1 MRLSSIAGFALT
13 LAAFAT
19 FSLSTRASA
28 LQAPA
33 SDPNNQ
39 VVAFNEESIPG
50 ADLTPTATPSPGTGA
65 ASSPGAVGPSN
76 AAAAASSSAGASPVS
91 LESPVAEA
99 SPGESPA
106 AAPTEIPPA
115 IDIGSIAPS
124 LRVSDQPLN
133 QLIAAASN
141 PARGASLRMCEQ
153 ARQEI
158 DGGHYDDAI
167 RDLGRSI
174 SIDPSNSYAYVYLGR
189 AYILKKD
196 YKQAL
201 TFLGRAAAGLGA
213 DPVWR
218 AEALAFEGL
227 AYEQA
232 GQPTDAFNA
241 YQQALAITPGNLTAR
256 VGATRL
262 AAYSQPSSAA
272 SPAAAAAAVVGGPP
286 SSAPAPEAPEVQP
299 PPTAPDASPSE

>member
-1 MRLSSIAGFALT
+1 MRPLSTAVLAFTFAA
-13 LAAFAT
+13 LA
-19 FSLSTRASA
+19 SLSISTRTSA

-33 SDPNNQ
+33 GGPNKE
-39 VVAFNEESIPG
+39 VFAFNEESIPG
-50 ADLTPTATPSPGTGA
+50 ADLTPTATPTPAAGA
-65 ASSPGAVGPSN
+65 ASSPGAPGPSN
-76 AAAAASSSAGASPVS
+76 AAAASPSAAGSPASGG
-91 LESPVAEA
+91 SPVAAA
-99 SPGESPA
+99 SRAESPA
-106 AAPTEIPPA
+106 AEPTDIPPA
-115 IDIGSIAPS
+115 IDIGSIAPT
-124 LRVSDQPLN
+124 LRVSDQPLDRM
-133 QLIAAASN
+133 LAAAPN
-141 PARGASLRMCEQ
+141 PARGASLRICEQ

-158 DGGHYDDAI
+158 DAGHYDEAI

-262 AAYSQPSSAA
+262 AAYSQPSNAA
-272 SPAAAAAAVVGGPP
+272 TPAAEDGAAIPGAPP
-286 SSAPAPEAPEVQP
+286 SGPAPGAPASEP
-299 PPTAPDASPSE
+299 PPTAPDASPSD

>member
-1 MRLSSIAGFALT
+1 MGRVSIAGFALI
-13 LAAFAT
+13 LAALAT
-19 FSLSTRASA
+19 LSVSTRSSA
-28 LQAPA
+28 REAPTR
-33 SDPNNQ
+33 DPNNQ

-50 ADLTPTATPSPGTGA
+50 ADLTPTATPTPGPGA
-65 ASSPGAVGPSN
+65 ASSPGAAGSSN
-76 AAAAASSSAGASPVS
+76 AAGASPS
-91 LESPVAEA
+91 AAGSSTSGESPVAA
-99 SPGESPA
+99 ASPA
-106 AAPTEIPPA
+106 AVPTEVPPA

-133 QLIAAASN
+133 LLIASAPN
-141 PARGASLRMCEQ
+141 PARGAALRMCEQ

-158 DGGHYDDAI
+158 NAGHYDDAI

-189 AYILKKD
+189 AYILKQD

-262 AAYSQPSSAA
+262 AAYSQPSPASTPAAEDGAA
-272 SPAAAAAAVVGGPP
+272 SRGPP
-286 SSAPAPEAPEVQP
+286 ASGPAPEAPPSEP
-299 PPTAPDASPSE
+299 PPAAPDASPSD

>member
-1 MRLSSIAGFALT
+1 MRASST
-13 LAAFAT
+13 AAFALIFAVFAT
-19 FSLSTRASA
+19 LSTPTRASA
-28 LQAPA
+28 LEPPTG
-33 SDPNNQ
+33 DPNNQ

-50 ADLTPTATPSPGTGA
+50 ADLTPTATPTPGPGA
-65 ASSPGAVGPSN
+65 ASSAGAAGPSN
-76 AAAAASSSAGASPVS
+76 SAAALPSATGSPASGESPIAAASPA
-91 LESPVAEA
+91 
-99 SPGESPA
+99 ESPA

-133 QLIAAASN
+133 LLIASAPN
-141 PARGASLRMCEQ
+141 PARSASLRMCEQ

-158 DGGHYDDAI
+158 NAGRYDDAI

-262 AAYSQPSSAA
+262 AAYSQPPSSATPDA
-272 SPAAAAAAVVGGPP
+272 SDSAAIPGPP
-286 SSAPAPEAPEVQP
+286 SSGPAPEAPPSEP
-299 PPTAPDASPSE
+299 PPTLPDASPSD

>member
-1 MRLSSIAGFALT
+1 MRVLSTTGFAIT
-13 LAAFAT
+13 FAAFAT

-28 LQAPA
+28 LGA
-33 SDPNNQ
+33 SAGDLNHQ
-39 VVAFNEESIPG
+39 VLAFNEESIPA
-50 ADLTPTATPSPGTGA
+50 ADLTPTPTPSPAAGA
-65 ASSPGAVGPSN
+65 ASSSGGAGSSN
-76 AAAAASSSAGASPVS
+76 AAAASPSAGGSPIAAESSA
-91 LESPVAEA
+91 AE
-99 SPGESPA
+99 
-106 AAPTEIPPA
+106 PTEIPPA

-124 LRVSDQPLN
+124 LRVSDQPLT
-133 QLIAAASN
+133 QLIAAAPN

-158 DGGHYDDAI
+158 NAGRYDEAI

-232 GQPTDAFNA
+232 DQPAEAFNA

-262 AAYSQPSSAA
+262 AAYSQPSSA
-272 SPAAAAAAVVGGPP
+272 PTTTTEDGAAIPGPP
-286 SSAPAPEAPEVQP
+286 SSGPAPEAPPSEP
-299 PPTAPDASPSE
+299 PPAAPDASSSD

>member
-1 MRLSSIAGFALT
+1 MRLLSTAGIALSFV
-13 LAAFAT
+13 AFAA
-19 FSLSTRASA
+19 FSLSTSA
-28 LQAPA
+28 LALEPGARDWNDQAI
-33 SDPNNQ
+33 
-39 VVAFNEESIPG
+39 AFNEESIPA
-50 ADLTPTATPSPGTGA
+50 ADLTSTATPSPVAGA
-65 ASSPGAVGPSN
+65 ALSPQAGGPSS
-76 AAAAASSSAGASPVS
+76 AAAGGSPSAGASPV
-91 LESPVAEA
+91 AEA
-99 SPGESPA
+99 SAGESPA
-106 AAPTEIPPA
+106 AVPTEIPNA

-124 LRVSDQPLN
+124 LRVSDQPLDRM
-133 QLIAAASN
+133 IAAAPN
-141 PARGASLRMCEQ
+141 PARGAALHMCEQ

-158 DGGHYDDAI
+158 NAGRYDEAI

-232 GQPTDAFNA
+232 GQPTDAVNA

-262 AAYSQPSSAA
+262 AAYSQPPSVATPASEDGAA
-272 SPAAAAAAVVGGPP
+272 IPGPP
-286 SSAPAPEAPEVQP
+286 PSGPAPDAPSSEP
-299 PPTAPDASPSE
+299 PPTAPDASPSD

>member
-1 MRLSSIAGFALT
+1 MRVLSTAGFALT
-13 LAAFAT
+13 FAALAT
-19 FSLSTRASA
+19 FSLSRRASA
-28 LQAPA
+28 LEARA
-33 SDPNNQ
+33 GYLNKN
-39 VVAFNEESIPG
+39 VLAFNEESIPG
-50 ADLTPTATPSPGTGA
+50 ADLTPTATPTPAAGA
-65 ASSPGAVGPSN
+65 ASSPGAAGPSN
-76 AAAAASSSAGASPVS
+76 AAAASPSAAGSPASG
-91 LESPVAEA
+91 ESPVAAA
-99 SPGESPA
+99 SPAETPA
-106 AAPTEIPPA
+106 AAPTEVPPA

-133 QLIAAASN
+133 LLIASAPN

-158 DGGHYDDAI
+158 NAGHYDDAI

-262 AAYSQPSSAA
+262 AAYSQPSSVATPDASDSAA
-272 SPAAAAAAVVGGPP
+272 IPGPP
-286 SSAPAPEAPEVQP
+286 VSTPVPEAPPSEP
-299 PPTAPDASPSE
+299 PPTLPDASPSD

>member
-1 MRLSSIAGFALT
+1 MRFLSTAGIAVSFIALT
-13 LAAFAT
+13 A
-19 FSLSTRASA
+19 FSLSTRASTLEA
-28 LQAPA
+28 LAGG
-33 SDPNNQ
+33 SNNQ
-39 VVAFNEESIPG
+39 IVAFNEESIPA
-50 ADLTPTATPSPGTGA
+50 ADLTPTATPSPAAGA
-65 ASSPGAVGPSN
+65 ASSPQAAGLSN
-76 AAAAASSSAGASPVS
+76 AAAAASPAA
-91 LESPVAEA
+91 EASPVAEA
-99 SPGESPA
+99 SPA
-106 AAPTEIPPA
+106 AEPTEVPPA

-124 LRVSDQPLN
+124 LKVSNQPLDRM
-133 QLIAAASN
+133 IGAAPN

-158 DGGHYDDAI
+158 NAGRYDEAI

-174 SIDPSNSYAYVYLGR
+174 SIDPSNAYAYVYLGR

-232 GQPTDAFNA
+232 GQPTDAVNA

-262 AAYSQPSSAA
+262 ASYIQASSVATPASEDGAA
-272 SPAAAAAAVVGGPP
+272 IPGPLSPGPP
-286 SSAPAPEAPEVQP
+286 PDAPESEP
-299 PPTAPDASPSE
+299 PPTAPDTSPSD

>member
-1 MRLSSIAGFALT
+1 MRFFSTAGFALT
-13 LAAFAT
+13 LAVFAIC
-19 FSLSTRASA
+19 SLLTRASA
-28 LQAPA
+28 LEEPA
-33 SDPNNQ
+33 SDANNQ
-39 VVAFNEESIPG
+39 VVAFNEESIPA
-50 ADLTPTATPSPGTGA
+50 ADLTPTATPTPGAGA
-65 ASSPGAVGPSN
+65 ASSPQAAGPSN
-76 AAAAASSSAGASPVS
+76 AAAAASPSAGASPVS
-91 LESPVAEA
+91 GESPVAEA

-106 AAPTEIPPA
+106 AEPTEIPPA

-133 QLIAAASN
+133 QLIAAAPN

-158 DGGHYDDAI
+158 DAGHYDDAI

-232 GQPTDAFNA
+232 GQPTDAVNA

-272 SPAAAAAAVVGGPP
+272 SPPPADGAAIPGPP
-286 SSAPAPEAPEVQP
+286 SSGPVPEAPPSEP
-299 PPTAPDASPSE
+299 PPRAPDASPSD

>member
-1 MRLSSIAGFALT
+1 MRSLSTAGFALVLAT
-13 LAAFAT
+13 LGAF
-19 FSLSTRASA
+19 SSSTRASA
-28 LQAPA
+28 LEAPVP
-33 SDPNNQ
+33 DLNDE
-39 VVAFNEESIPG
+39 VIAFNEESIPA
-50 ADLTPTATPSPGTGA
+50 ADLTPTATPTPAAGA
-65 ASSPGAVGPSN
+65 ATSPQAASPSN
-76 AAAAASSSAGASPVS
+76 AAAASPSAGASPV
-91 LESPVAEA
+91 AAA
-99 SPGESPA
+99 SAGESPA
-106 AAPTEIPPA
+106 AEPTEIPPA

-124 LRVSDQPLN
+124 LRVSDQPLT

-158 DGGHYDDAI
+158 DAGHYDEAI

-232 GQPTDAFNA
+232 GQPSDAVNA

-262 AAYSQPSSAA
+262 AAYNQPSSAPTPA
-272 SPAAAAAAVVGGPP
+272 SEDGAAISGPP
-286 SSAPAPEAPEVQP
+286 SSGPVPEAPPSEP
-299 PPTAPDASPSE
+299 PPTAPDASPSD